1 MTRTFGLKLRWKLQ
15 DWTWLIFL
23 KEMAYF
29 WKYIYDSNIKGGSIE
44 CIDNW
49 YKNNQIK
56 ATENLNEVP

>member
-1 MTRTFGLKLRWKLQ
+1 MQ
-15 DWTWLIFL
+15 DWTWLSFL

>member
-1 MTRTFGLKLRWKLQ
+1 
-15 DWTWLIFL
+15 
-23 KEMAYF
+23 MAYF

-56 ATENLNEVP
+56 ATENLNEVPQTKKNYS

>member
-1 MTRTFGLKLRWKLQ
+1 
-15 DWTWLIFL
+15 
-23 KEMAYF
+23 MAYF

-56 ATENLNEVP
+56 ATENLNEVPQTKKFIHKKALLNKHQSDA

>member
-1 MTRTFGLKLRWKLQ
+1 
-15 DWTWLIFL
+15 
-23 KEMAYF
+23 MAYF

-56 ATENLNEVP
+56 ATENLNEVPQTKKNLFIKRHYLTSIKVMREG